1 MPVMEEPE
9 DGQPIA
15 WIETTTDQDFR
26 WE

>member
-1 MPVMEEPE
+1 VMEEPE

-15 WIETTTDQDFR
+15 WVETTTDQDFR

>member
-1 MPVMEEPE
+1 VMEEPE